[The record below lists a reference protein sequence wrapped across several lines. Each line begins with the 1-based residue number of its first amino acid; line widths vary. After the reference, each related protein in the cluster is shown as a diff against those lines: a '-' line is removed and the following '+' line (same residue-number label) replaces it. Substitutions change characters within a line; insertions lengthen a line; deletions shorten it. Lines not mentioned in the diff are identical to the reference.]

1 MVQWLGLST
10 FTAVAPI
17 QSLLKELKSQS
28 FTDCQKKKKKKTPNR
43 LFTKNLPLISFLTM
57 KNELSHYGQVQA
69 KNVPSDP
76 SYLTFCWKSL
86 LMLTRKGK

>member
-28 FTDCQKKKKKKTPNR
+28 FTDCQKKKKKKPQT
-43 LFTKNLPLISFLTM
+43 
-57 KNELSHYGQVQA
+57 
-69 KNVPSDP
+69 D
-76 SYLTFCWKSL
+76 YLLKTF
-86 LMLTRKGK
+86 R

>member
-28 FTDCQKKKKKKTPNR
+28 FTDCQKKKN
-43 LFTKNLPLISFLTM
+43 KNPKQTI
-57 KNELSHYGQVQA
+57 Y
-69 KNVPSDP
+69 
-76 SYLTFCWKSL
+76 
-86 LMLTRKGK
+86 

>member
-28 FTDCQKKKKKKTPNR
+28 FTDCQKKKKKTKPKKTIY
-43 LFTKNLPLISFLTM
+43 K
-57 KNELSHYGQVQA
+57 K
-69 KNVPSDP
+69 PSVNIILNDEKRA
-76 SYLTFCWKSL
+76 FSL
-86 LMLTRKGK
+86 RSSTSQECSL